1 MRFGGPSEPKSGS
14 EVSVPPLD
22 LRHHPLNEW
31 SIVWKFQPMD
41 QPSDQHPVILFNP
54 PAPGNLEA
62 QLDALARVLA
72 AIARRIATQPA
83 HSVQSAPAKKA
94 A

>member
-1 MRFGGPSEPKSGS
+1 
-14 EVSVPPLD
+14 
-22 LRHHPLNEW
+22 
-31 SIVWKFQPMD
+31 MD
-41 QPSDQHPVILFNP
+41 QPPERQTIILFNP
-54 PAPGNLEA
+54 PAQGNLEA

-83 HSVQSAPAKKA
+83 HSTISPAKKA